1 VNNDYRYPWP
11 ASGLTPNEM
20 ALLHTAREESGR
32 PRTPITRL
40 IARAVRETYGGHAEP
55 VTG

>member
-1 VNNDYRYPWP
+1 
-11 ASGLTPNEM
+11 M